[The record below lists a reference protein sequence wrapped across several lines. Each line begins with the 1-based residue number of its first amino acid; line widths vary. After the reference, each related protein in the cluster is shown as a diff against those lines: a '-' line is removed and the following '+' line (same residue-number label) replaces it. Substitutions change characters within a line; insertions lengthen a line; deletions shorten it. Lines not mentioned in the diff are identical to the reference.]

1 MGAMSVTLLNEWQNF
16 YVIVGSAAGGL
27 TGLQFVVMAL
37 IADAPAIE
45 HQSQAITVFSTPT
58 IVNFGV
64 VLLLAAV
71 QEMPWHS
78 IRAVSIV
85 WGVVGV
91 VGILYT
97 AIIGWRINKQR
108 AYSPEFEDYLYR
120 VILPTIGYAALGA
133 AAFVAKNHDRVALF
147 QVAAVALMLL
157 FIGIH
162 DAWDNAT
169 YLISYKRG
177 EVKSTPR

>member
-1 MGAMSVTLLNEWQNF
+1 MIPLSEWQNF
-16 YVIVGSAAGGL
+16 YVIVGSAAGAL

-37 IADAPAIE
+37 IADMPAME
-45 HQSQAITVFSTPT
+45 QESQAISAFSTPS

-71 QEMPWHS
+71 LVMPWHS
-78 IRAVSIV
+78 IMPISII
-85 WGVVGV
+85 WGMAGI

-97 AIIGWRINKQR
+97 AITGWRFNKQR
-108 AYSPEFEDYLYR
+108 AYKPVFEDYFYR
-120 VILPTIGYAALGA
+120 VIMPVMGYAVLSAV
-133 AAFVAKNHDRVALF
+133 AFTAKMHERAALF

-169 YLISYKRG
+169 YLVFYKRG
-177 EVKSTPR
+177 EVKPAAR

>member
-1 MGAMSVTLLNEWQNF
+1 MTPLSEWQNF

-37 IADAPAIE
+37 MADLPAME
-45 HQSQAITVFSTPT
+45 QESQAVAAFSTPS

-71 QEMPWHS
+71 LVMPWHS
-78 IRAVSIV
+78 IKPVSIV
-85 WGVVGV
+85 WGVAGAI
-91 VGILYT
+91 GILYT
-97 AIIGWRINKQR
+97 AFTGWRFNRQR
-108 AYSPEFEDYLYR
+108 AYTPVFEDYFFR
-120 VILPTIGYAALGA
+120 VILPIAGYCWLCAAALTA
-133 AAFVAKNHDRVALF
+133 RSHERAALF
-147 QVAAVALMLL
+147 QVAAVVLMLL

-169 YLISYKRG
+169 YLVFLKRG
-177 EVKSTPR
+177 EVKPTHR

>member
-1 MGAMSVTLLNEWQNF
+1 MIPISEWQNF
-16 YVIVGSAAGGL
+16 YVIVGSAAGAM

-37 IADAPAIE
+37 IADMPAIE
-45 HQSQAITVFSTPT
+45 QESEALTAFSTPS

-71 QEMPWHS
+71 LVMPWHS
-78 IRAVSIV
+78 LMPISII
-85 WGVVGV
+85 WGVAGI

-97 AIIGWRINKQR
+97 AITGWRFRKQS
-108 AYSPEFEDYLYR
+108 AYTPVFEDYLFR
-120 VILPTIGYAALGA
+120 VIMPIIGYAVLGA
-133 AAFVAKNHDRVALF
+133 AAFTAKIHQRGALF
-147 QVAAVALMLL
+147 QVAAVALLLL

-169 YLISYKRG
+169 YLILYKRK
-177 EVKSTPR
+177 ELKSAPR

>member
-1 MGAMSVTLLNEWQNF
+1 MTPLNEWQNF

-37 IADAPAIE
+37 IADMPAIDQE
-45 HQSQAITVFSTPT
+45 SQAISVFSTPS

-71 QEMPWHS
+71 LVMPWHS
-78 IRAVSIV
+78 VKPISII
-85 WGVVGV
+85 WGVAGAA
-91 VGILYT
+91 GIIYT
-97 AIIGWRINKQR
+97 AVTGWRFSRQR
-108 AYSPEFEDYLYR
+108 AYTPVFEDYFFR
-120 VILPTIGYAALGA
+120 VIMPVIGYAVLGA
-133 AAFVAKNHDRVALF
+133 AAFTARNHDRIALF

-169 YLISYKRG
+169 YLVFYKRG
-177 EVKSTPR
+177 AVKPDSH